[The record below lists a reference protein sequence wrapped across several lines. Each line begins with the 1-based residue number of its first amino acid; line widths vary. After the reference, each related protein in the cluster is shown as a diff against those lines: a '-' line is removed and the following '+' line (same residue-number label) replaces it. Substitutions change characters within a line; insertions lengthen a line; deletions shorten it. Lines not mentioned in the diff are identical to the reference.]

1 MKIVERIHEQI
12 GHKAFLMM
20 GAKMFMTMNENTLGF
35 KIGRNSNSIN
45 WIEVKLNAK
54 DLYDVSFYSVRGMN
68 RKLKSSAS
76 GIYNDMLKQTIESKT
91 GMYLSL

>member
-1 MKIVERIHEQI
+1 MTIVETIHNQI
-12 GHKAFLMM
+12 GHGAFLMM
-20 GAKMFMTMNENTLGF
+20 GAKMFMKMNDNTLGF

-54 DLYDVSFYSVRGMN
+54 DLYDVSFYSVRGLN

-76 GIYNDMLKQTIESKT
+76 DIYDDMLKQIIESNT